1 MSHNVYFASVYSDNK
16 LSFKYSR
23 FLNSVE
29 NPIYNNLPS
38 QAYDKLNEFVTN
50 GPKEDMF
57 S

>member
-1 MSHNVYFASVYSDNK
+1 MSHNVHFASVYSDNK

-38 QAYDKLNEFVTN
+38 QANDKLNDFVTN

-57 S
+57 P

>member
-1 MSHNVYFASVYSDNK
+1 MSHNVHFASVYSDNK